1 MGDIDIIANYQGIK
15 SNRSLISV
23 TDAQLTSIQ
32 LTSSHS
38 TISKGYSSTLKAIG
52 IYSDN
57 TTSDIT
63 SNVKWNIS
71 NPVILT
77 IKNNLVYGETIG
89 EANVTATL
97 QTTVSNPISIKVTN
111 AIITAINI
119 SPDNLTLG
127 KGETA
132 TLSAK
137 AIFSDG
143 TINDITKSVSWNIS
157 DNNIA
162 AISDGNITA
171 LNLGKA
177 TVTATNGSIISNTTS
192 LTVSSAVL
200 KSIRIR
206 SDFPDATSIFV
217 VKGQKVLFNAEGI
230 YSDNSKKDITSQV
243 NWISSNPSIAVAE
256 RATVHNVVYGQVT
269 GVGIGQAQL
278 MATSN
283 NIESNKI
290 TIKASGAILIGI
302 TVKADTN
309 SIAKGNVMQVKA
321 EGEYSDGIVKN
332 ITDSVNWI
340 SQDSNIATVD
350 NGLVKGVNVGNVSIE
365 ASQGSTSSNQLPIT
379 ITDAVLSAIDIS
391 PKVVNLLP
399 ETVKKFLLRMS
410 IVMAQQI

>member
-1 MGDIDIIANYQGIK
+1 MPKVFIVIIQRK
-15 SNRSLISV
+15 ISHLR
-23 TDAQLTSIQ
+23 LTGFHQI
-32 LTSSHS
+32 
-38 TISKGYSSTLKAIG
+38 
-52 IYSDN
+52 
-57 TTSDIT
+57 
-63 SNVKWNIS
+63 
-71 NPVILT
+71 
-77 IKNNLVYGETIG
+77 
-89 EANVTATL
+89 
-97 QTTVSNPISIKVTN
+97 
-111 AIITAINI
+111 
-119 SPDNLTLG
+119 
-127 KGETA
+127 
-132 TLSAK
+132 
-137 AIFSDG
+137 
-143 TINDITKSVSWNIS
+143 
-157 DNNIA
+157 
-162 AISDGNITA
+162 
-171 LNLGKA
+171 
-177 TVTATNGSIISNTTS
+177 
-192 LTVSSAVL
+192 
-200 KSIRIR
+200 
-206 SDFPDATSIFV
+206 
-217 VKGQKVLFNAEGI
+217 
-230 YSDNSKKDITSQV
+230 
-243 NWISSNPSIAVAE
+243 PSIAVAE